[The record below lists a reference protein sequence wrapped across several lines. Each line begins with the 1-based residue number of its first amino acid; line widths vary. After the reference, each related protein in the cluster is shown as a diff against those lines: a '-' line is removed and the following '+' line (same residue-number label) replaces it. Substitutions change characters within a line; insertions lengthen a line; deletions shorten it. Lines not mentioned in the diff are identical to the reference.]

1 MTWGRAMSSG
11 PAWDAST
18 ASPTSAVSRCAGS
31 RLRHRC
37 RPPRKCS
44 DLSAIGRNLILFPPE
59 RPREDTVLTN
69 EKTQTAEPETNER
82 TRPMTGAEYL
92 ESLRDG
98 REIWIYGE
106 RVKDVTTHP
115 AFRNTVR
122 MLARLYDALHG
133 ERKAVVC
140 METDTGNGGY
150 THKFYRA
157 SRNAEELVGARDAV
171 AEWARV
177 TYGWMGR
184 SPDYK
189 AAFLAT
195 LGANPDFYEPFS
207 ENAPRWY
214 KKVQEEN
221 TFVNHAIV
229 NPPVDRNKELA
240 EVRDVYMHVE
250 KETDGGLIVSGAKVV
265 ATTSALTHYNFIANN
280 GALPIKT
287 KDFAF
292 VCIVPTDAPGLKLFC
307 RPSYEMT
314 AAAAGSPFDYPLS
327 SRLDENDS
335 IIVFDK
341 VFVPWENVFA
351 YGDIDKV
358 NNFFPRSGFLP
369 RFMFQGCT
377 RLAVKLDFL
386 AGLLLKAVEATGAK
400 EFRGVQA
407 QVGEVLAW
415 RNTFWGLTDAMAR
428 TTNPW
433 TPGYVLPNL
442 DYGLA
447 YRVASSVIYP
457 RLKEIIENVLASA
470 LIYLPSHASDF
481 KAPEIRRYLEQFV
494 RGSNGYSAL
503 DRVKLMKLM
512 WDAIGTEFGGRHELY
527 ERNYFGN
534 HESIRFET
542 LMVAD
547 ALGQSA
553 KYKGFAEQCM
563 AEYDLDGWTVPDLI
577 NPDDVSV
584 LMQNTGRKP

>member
-1 MTWGRAMSSG
+1 M
-11 PAWDAST
+11 
-18 ASPTSAVSRCAGS
+18 
-31 RLRHRC
+31 
-37 RPPRKCS
+37 
-44 DLSAIGRNLILFPPE
+44 
-59 RPREDTVLTN
+59 LTN
-69 EKTQTAEPETNER
+69 QNTQTDKADAAAR
-82 TRPMTGAEYL
+82 TQPFTSQEYI

-115 AFRNTVR
+115 AFRNTIR
-122 MLARLYDALHG
+122 MLARLYDALHDQ
-133 ERKAVVC
+133 RKNTLC
-140 METDTGNGGY
+140 TETDTGSGGY
-150 THKFYRA
+150 THKFFKA
-157 SRNAEELVGARDAV
+157 TRNAEELVGARDAI

-195 LGANPDFYEPFS
+195 LGANSEFYDPFQ
-207 ENAPRWY
+207 ENARRWY
-214 KKVQEEN
+214 KKVQEEV

-265 ATTSALTHYNFIANN
+265 ATTSTLTHYNFIANN

-292 VCIVPTDAPGLKLFC
+292 VCIVPTEAPGVKLFC

-314 AAAAGSPFDYPLS
+314 AAAMGSPFDYPLS

-369 RFMFQGCT
+369 RFMFHGCT
-377 RLAVKLDFL
+377 RLAVKLDFI
-386 AGLLLKAVEATGAK
+386 AGLLLKAVDATGAK
-400 EFRGVQA
+400 DFRGVQA

-415 RNTFWGLTDAMAR
+415 RNLFWGLTDAMAR
-428 TTNPW
+428 TTAPW

-447 YRVASSVIYP
+447 YRVASSQIYP
-457 RLKEIIENVLASA
+457 RLREIIENVLASA
-470 LIYLPSHASDF
+470 LIYLPSHSVDF
-481 KAPEIRRYLEQFV
+481 KVPEIRKYLDQFV
-494 RGSNGYSAL
+494 RGSNGYSAV

-512 WDAIGTEFGGRHELY
+512 WDAMGTEFGGRHELY

-534 HESIRFET
+534 HEGIRIEA
-542 LMVAD
+542 LMIAEL
-547 ALGQSA
+547 LGQCA

-563 AEYDLDGWTVPDLI
+563 AEYDIDGWTVPDLI
-577 NPDDVSV
+577 NPDDINLV
-584 LMQNTGRKP
+584 MKNGNRMP

>member
-1 MTWGRAMSSG
+1 MAQSDNTQAAAAKPVTRAR
-11 PAWDAST
+11 PL
-18 ASPTSAVSRCAGS
+18 TSKEFIEG
-31 RLRHRC
+31 
-37 RPPRKCS
+37 
-44 DLSAIGRNLILFPPE
+44 
-59 RPREDTVLTN
+59 
-69 EKTQTAEPETNER
+69 
-82 TRPMTGAEYL
+82 
-92 ESLRDG
+92 LRDN

-106 RVKDVTTHP
+106 RVKDVTAHP

-122 MLARLYDALHG
+122 MLARLYDALHD
-133 ERKAVVC
+133 ERKSILC
-140 METDTGNGGY
+140 METDTGSGGY
-150 THKFYRA
+150 THRFFRP
-157 SRNAEELVGARDAV
+157 SRNTEEMVAARDAV

-195 LGANPDFYEPFS
+195 LGANSEFYSPYQ
-207 ENAPRWY
+207 ENARRWY
-214 KKVQEEN
+214 KKVQEEV

-229 NPPVDRNKELA
+229 NPPVDRNKELS

-250 KETDGGLIVSGAKVV
+250 KETDSGLIVSGAKVV

-292 VCIVPTDAPGLKLFC
+292 VCIVPTNAEGVKLFC
-307 RPSYEMT
+307 RPSYEM
-314 AAAAGSPFDYPLS
+314 AAEAVGSPFDYPLS

-369 RFMFQGCT
+369 RFMFHGCV
-377 RLAVKLDFL
+377 RLSVKLDFI
-386 AGLLLKAVEATGAK
+386 AGLLLKAVDATGAK
-400 EFRGVQA
+400 DFRGVQA

-415 RNTFWGLTDAMAR
+415 RNLFWALTDAMAR
-428 TTNPW
+428 TTTAW

-447 YRVASSVIYP
+447 YRVMASTAYP
-457 RLKEIIENVLASA
+457 KLKEIIENVLASA
-470 LIYLPSHASDF
+470 LIYLPSHANDF
-481 KAPEIRRYLEQFV
+481 KAPEIRKYLDQFV
-494 RGSNGYSAL
+494 RGSNGYSAV

-547 ALGQSA
+547 MMGQSA
-553 KYKGFAEQCM
+553 KYKGFAEKCM

-577 NPDDVSV
+577 NPDDINLVMKSA
-584 LMQNTGRKP
+584 GRKW

>member
-1 MTWGRAMSSG
+1 MATDIGAHAARSSSAERGR
-11 PAWDAST
+11 PF
-18 ASPTSAVSRCAGS
+18 TS
-31 RLRHRC
+31 
-37 RPPRKCS
+37 
-44 DLSAIGRNLILFPPE
+44 
-59 RPREDTVLTN
+59 
-69 EKTQTAEPETNER
+69 Q
-82 TRPMTGAEYL
+82 EYI

-122 MLARLYDALHG
+122 MLARLYQALHDR
-133 ERKAVVC
+133 RKSILC
-140 METDTGNGGY
+140 TETETGNGGY
-150 THKFYRA
+150 THKFFKPA
-157 SRNAEELVGARDAV
+157 RNSEEMVGSRDAI

-189 AAFLAT
+189 ASFLAT
-195 LGANPDFYEPFS
+195 LGANAEFYTPFQ
-207 ENAPRWY
+207 ENARRWF
-214 KKVQEEN
+214 KKVVEEV

-229 NPPVDRNKELA
+229 NPPVDRNKELS

-265 ATTSALTHYNFIANN
+265 ATTSSLTHFNFIANN

-292 VCIVPTDAPGLKLFC
+292 VCIVPTDAPGVKLFC
-307 RPSYEMT
+307 RPSYEM
-314 AAAAGSPFDYPLS
+314 AAATVGSPFDYPLS

-369 RFMFQGCT
+369 RFMFHGCT
-377 RLAVKLDFL
+377 RLAVKLDFI
-386 AGLLLKAVEATGAK
+386 AGLLLKAVDATGAK
-400 EFRGVQA
+400 DFRGVQA

-415 RNTFWGLTDAMAR
+415 RNLFWGLTDAMAR
-428 TTNPW
+428 TTVPW

-447 YRVASSVIYP
+447 YRVMSSMAYP

-470 LIYLPSHASDF
+470 LIYLPSHACDF
-481 KAPEIRRYLEQFV
+481 KSPEIRKYLDQFV
-494 RGSNGYSAL
+494 RGSNGYSAI
-503 DRVKLMKLM
+503 DRVKLMKVM
-512 WDAIGTEFGGRHELY
+512 WDAMGTEFGGRHELY

-547 ALGQSA
+547 LTGQSA

-577 NPDDVSV
+577 NPDDVN
-584 LMQNTGRKP
+584 LIMKKTPPARP

>member
-1 MTWGRAMSSG
+1 VATNAAGALLRSQNKEEQQMVANVSAYAAQSSSAERGR
-11 PAWDAST
+11 PF
-18 ASPTSAVSRCAGS
+18 TS
-31 RLRHRC
+31 
-37 RPPRKCS
+37 
-44 DLSAIGRNLILFPPE
+44 
-59 RPREDTVLTN
+59 
-69 EKTQTAEPETNER
+69 Q
-82 TRPMTGAEYL
+82 EYI

-122 MLARLYDALHG
+122 MLARLYEALHDH
-133 ERKAVVC
+133 RRSILC
-140 METDTGNGGY
+140 TDTETGNGGY
-150 THKFYRA
+150 THKFFKPA
-157 SRNAEELVGARDAV
+157 RNAEEMVGARDAI

-189 AAFLAT
+189 ASFLAT
-195 LGANPDFYEPFS
+195 LGANAEFYAPFQ
-207 ENAPRWY
+207 ENARRWF
-214 KKVQEEN
+214 KKVVEEV

-229 NPPVDRNKELA
+229 NPPVDRNKELS

-265 ATTSALTHYNFIANN
+265 ATTSSLTHFNFIANN

-292 VCIVPTDAPGLKLFC
+292 VCIVATDAPGVKLFC

-314 AAAAGSPFDYPLS
+314 AAAVGSPFDYPLS

-369 RFMFQGCT
+369 RFMFHGCT
-377 RLAVKLDFL
+377 RLAVKLDFI
-386 AGLLLKAVEATGAK
+386 AGLLLKAVDATGSK
-400 EFRGVQA
+400 DFRGVQA

-415 RNTFWGLTDAMAR
+415 RNLFWGLTDAMAR
-428 TTNPW
+428 TTVPW

-447 YRVASSVIYP
+447 YRVMSSMAYP
-457 RLKEIIENVLASA
+457 RLKEIVENVLASA
-470 LIYLPSHASDF
+470 LIYLPSHACDF
-481 KAPEIRRYLEQFV
+481 KSPEIRKYLDQFV
-494 RGSNGYSAL
+494 RGSNGYSAI
-503 DRVKLMKLM
+503 DRVKLMKAM
-512 WDAIGTEFGGRHELY
+512 WDAMGTEFGGRHELY

-547 ALGQSA
+547 LTGQSA
-553 KYKGFAEQCM
+553 KYKGFADQCM

-577 NPDDVSV
+577 NPDDVNLV
-584 LMQNTGRKP
+584 MKKATKATCC

>member
-1 MTWGRAMSSG
+1 MVSNEKNQTASASG
-11 PAWDAST
+11 PA
-18 ASPTSAVSRCAGS
+18 
-31 RLRHRC
+31 
-37 RPPRKCS
+37 
-44 DLSAIGRNLILFPPE
+44 
-59 RPREDTVLTN
+59 
-69 EKTQTAEPETNER
+69 R
-82 TRPMTGAEYL
+82 TRPFNSREFMD
-92 ESLRDG
+92 SVRDD

-122 MLARLYDALHG
+122 MMARLYDALHDQ
-133 ERKAVVC
+133 RKGVLC
-140 METDTGNGGY
+140 TETDTGNGGY
-150 THKFYRA
+150 THKFFKA
-157 SRNAEELVGARDAV
+157 SRNAEEMVGARDAI

-195 LGANPDFYEPFS
+195 LGANSEFYTPFQ
-207 ENAPRWY
+207 ENARHWY
-214 KKVQEEN
+214 KKVQEEV

-229 NPPVDRNKELA
+229 NPPVDRNKELS

-265 ATTSALTHYNFIANN
+265 ATTSTLTNYNFIANN

-292 VCIVPTDAPGLKLFC
+292 VCIVPTNARGLKLFC

-314 AAAAGSPFDYPLS
+314 AGVMGSPFDYPLS

-335 IIVFDK
+335 ILVFEK
-341 VFVPWENVFA
+341 VFIPWEDVFA
-351 YGDIDKV
+351 YADIEKV

-369 RFMFQGCT
+369 RFMFHGCT
-377 RLAVKLDFL
+377 RLAVKLDFI
-386 AGLLLKAVEATGAK
+386 AGLLLKSVDATGAK
-400 EFRGVQA
+400 DFRGVQA

-415 RNTFWGLTDAMAR
+415 RNLFWGLTDAMAR
-428 TTNPW
+428 TTTAW

-447 YRVASSVIYP
+447 YRVMASMAYP

-470 LIYLPSHASDF
+470 LIYLPSHANDF
-481 KAPEIRRYLEQFV
+481 KQPEIRKQLDQYV
-494 RGSNGYSAL
+494 RGSNGYSAV

-512 WDAIGTEFGGRHELY
+512 WDAMGTEFGGRHELY

-534 HESIRFET
+534 HESIRFEV

-547 ALGQSA
+547 SIGQSA

-577 NPDDVSV
+577 NPDDISAVMKSGN
-584 LMQNTGRKP
+584 LKR